1 MKSRDVGALSTEQAR
16 KANDLAEGLR
26 RELTSEKESASA
38 VEQQLSLATR
48 RLDSV
53 KGVLAT
59 TIAQYRAAVAKFRGE
74 TSAPPEEDSAYAL
87 ASWLRRHLVKLPDL
101 INGCTDYGVLA
112 GVTNYAKL
120 LARFGCTHT
129 ESIPEGVLPGPEA
142 LGETPPGLRKTLRN
156 FIGFFWA
163 LFGRPAARKL
173 AEEKRAKVFVLFL
186 FSLAKLWMLLL
197 LCVDE
202 VVNRRHRRFWRA
214 GLRRFLDRQLRV
226 MPPPLLALRRALRPA
241 VVKVRG
247 RRHRLCPQ
255 QMWVML
261 QGLLLRPRRRRSR
274 LFLGLVV
281 PACKL

>member
-1 MKSRDVGALSTEQAR
+1 MEERCTREVLDQDAMIEALKAENERLEGEKGGLANSLAALRLSLAEKEQEKEALRADLVKAAEQAR

-53 KGVLAT
+53 KGVLAA
-59 TIAQYRAAVAKFRGE
+59 TIAQYRATVAKFGGE
-74 TSAPPEEDSAYAL
+74 TSAPPEEDNAYAL

-101 INGCTDYGVLA
+101 INGCTDYGALA

-163 LFGRPAARKL
+163 PFGRTAARKL

-186 FSLAKLWMLLL
+186 FSRKAVDAFIA
-197 LCVDE
+197 LC
-202 VVNRRHRRFWRA
+202 
-214 GLRRFLDRQLRV
+214 
-226 MPPPLLALRRALRPA
+226 
-241 VVKVRG
+241 
-247 RRHRLCPQ
+247 
-255 QMWVML
+255 
-261 QGLLLRPRRRRSR
+261 
-274 LFLGLVV
+274 
-281 PACKL
+281 